1 MSPASPGIV
10 AFVEL
15 RVEGRPVGPFFS
27 SVGGFWARAH
37 PDDASLSS
45 FSDSACTIS
54 SPLYGW
60 LELAHQSFPI
70 APTHRL
76 ANGLSTSATPP
87 PSTPTSLGNGRT
99 PDWAGLSCNLQSIR
113 DASQGSYTLRPTPT
127 PLPAAVL
134 GPRKTVSPGPP
145 AYSYGE
151 LVATGRWTIIAV
163 QVILVDSSTSKFIGV
178 WPSSI
183 AYLYLNP
190 YTVST
195 PSATVATSTP
205 PPPTFPASYP
215 TPSVATGNPDKGPS
229 WASQHAWIL
238 HWTLPFAVH
247 LGIGIGL
254 YLAHSQEVDLSGI
267 LKILRLHEELGD
279 LPHILREHDISTS
292 ELRSHIK
299 QNRAGLSRPGLEA
312 R

>member
-1 MSPASPGIV
+1 MSPASPGTV

-15 RVEGRPVGPFFS
+15 RVEGRPVEPLFS
-27 SVGGFWARAH
+27 SVGGFWASAQ

-45 FSDSACTIS
+45 FSNSACTSS

-87 PSTPTSLGNGRT
+87 PPTPTSLGNGRT
-99 PDWAGLSCNLQSIR
+99 PDCAGLPCNLQSIR
-113 DASQGSYTLRPTPT
+113 DAGR
-127 PLPAAVL
+127 
-134 GPRKTVSPGPP
+134 GPRKTVLSGPP

-163 QVILVDSSTSKFIGV
+163 RVVLVDSSTSKFIGV
-178 WPSSI
+178 WPLSI

-205 PPPTFPASYP
+205 APPTLPAAYP
-215 TPSVATGNPDKGPS
+215 TLSVATGTPDKRPS
-229 WASQHAWIL
+229 WVSQHAWIL

-247 LGIGIGL
+247 LGVGIGL
-254 YLAHSQEVDLSGI
+254 YLAHSREVELSDI

-279 LPHILREHDISTS
+279 LPHILREHGISTS
-292 ELRSHIK
+292 ELRSYIE
-299 QNRAGLSRPGLEA
+299 QNRAR
-312 R
+312 